1 MNASEAFKRPRLIR
15 WLRRR
20 TRSTGLAR
28 LDDRLREAL
37 ESDLDV
43 VAGLRGR
50 VEDRALVRTKEVR
63 RVLRGHLAS
72 GGEVRLVA
80 QRVHGDRA
88 DGVPDAVDPLREISE
103 GGGARRVEHREDALG
118 PVEVRLLEELKEGA
132 FAHDVQDHHV
142 DLDRAAL
149 HRPEGHGLLR
159 DDGPERPDVRFV
171 EGPGH
176 EAVDEARL
184 PDALFADEADFEF
197 ERLRLG
203 FHRRLSQHNTRDSQE
218 GGYQA
223 SGPIFRIRN
232 RLARTLRCP

>member
-1 MNASEAFKRPRLIR
+1 A
-15 WLRRR
+15 
-20 TRSTGLAR
+20 TGLAR
-28 LDDRLREAL
+28 LPDRLREAL
-37 ESDLDV
+37 EGYLDV
-43 VAGLRGR
+43 GAGLGGR
-50 VEDRALVRTKEVR
+50 VEERALVRTQEVR

-80 QRVHGDRA
+80 QRIDRDRA
-88 DGVPDAVDPLREISE
+88 DGVPDAVDPLRQISE
-103 GGGARRVEHREDALG
+103 GGRARSVEHREDALG

-149 HRPEGHGLLR
+149 HRSEGHGLLR

-184 PDALFADEADFEF
+184 PDALFADEADLEF

-203 FHRRLSQHNTRDSQE
+203 FHRRLSEHNARGTQE

-232 RLARTLRCP
+232 RLARSLRCP

>member
-63 RVLRGHLAS
+63 RVLRGPLAS
-72 GGEVRLVA
+72 GVEVRLVA
-80 QRVHGDRA
+80 ERVHGDRA

-159 DDGPERPDVRFV
+159 DDGPEGPNVRFV

-176 EAVDEARL
+176 EAMDEARL
-184 PDALFADEADFEF
+184 PDALFADEADLEF

-218 GGYQA
+218 RGYQA

-232 RLARTLRCP
+232 RLARNPRCP